1 MAFGLHPALVRIL
14 PTLLLFIGALV
25 AVTPADAAQVE
36 DHPAVK
42 AYAGSVATRRDDD
55 GFKTYSLVTGVNE
68 KAKTDEEGLQT
79 LKVEGNVTRLAYE
92 NPKDRSAHEIFTN
105 YREGLEKGGFKILFA
120 CSEKQCGPSYASS
133 RWGRVTGMRYYSSEQ
148 HYLAAKATQNG
159 QEIYAAI
166 LVAKLRHQVEIVE
179 VTPMEKGLV
188 TAQAIGEGLKSEGRV
203 VLDGIFFDTDKATI
217 KAESKA
223 ALETIAQYLK
233 DHPKL
238 SVFIV
243 GHTDGTGAF
252 DHNQALSKAR
262 AASVA
267 AALTKVHGIDAQRL
281 GSYGVGPLS
290 PRKTNE
296 SEAGRAENRRVE
308 MVQR

>member
-1 MAFGLHPALVRIL
+1 MRNFASLLSIGVLAAGSPAF
-14 PTLLLFIGALV
+14 
-25 AVTPADAAQVE
+25 AAPVE

-42 AYAGSVATRRDDD
+42 AYAGSVATRRDND

-68 KAKTDEEGLQT
+68 KAKTDEEGLRT
-79 LKVEGNVTRLAYE
+79 LKVEGNLTRLAYE
-92 NPKDRSAHEIFTN
+92 NPKDRSAREIFTN

-120 CSEKQCGPSYASS
+120 CSEQECGPSYASS

-159 QEIYAAI
+159 RELYAAI

-179 VTPMEKGLV
+179 VTPTEKGLV
-188 TAQAIGEGLKSEGRV
+188 TAQVIGEGLQSEGRV

-217 KAESKA
+217 KVESKA
-223 ALETIAQYLK
+223 ALETIAQYLR

-238 SVFIV
+238 NVFIV
-243 GHTDGTGAF
+243 GHTDGTGGF
-252 DHNQALSKAR
+252 EHNQTLSKER
-262 AASVA
+262 AASVVD
-267 AALTKVHGIDAQRL
+267 ALTKAHGIDAQRL
-281 GSYGVGPLS
+281 AAYGVGPLS
-290 PRKTNE
+290 PRKTNQ
-296 SEAGRAENRRVE
+296 SEVGRADNRRVE